1 MKNPSQPPTA
11 EGSSRKGGFS
21 LVEIVVAM
29 VVLTYGVLGLAGTT
43 LYVVR
48 EITIAD
54 LATKRTVAVQ
64 SVMERARAMP
74 FDSTGSGSDSIGAY
88 ELAWS
93 ATAETTRTKVIRV
106 IATGPGLVTGSS
118 GPMIAAAA
126 VDTFQFRAYR
136 P

>member
-1 MKNPSQPPTA
+1 MRHAPQQP
-11 EGSSRKGGFS
+11 EKESRRRSGGFS

-64 SVMERARAMP
+64 SVMERTRAFP
-74 FDSTGSGSDSIGAY
+74 FDTVGSGIDSVGAY

-93 ATAETTRTKVIRV
+93 ATAQSSRTKLIRV

-118 GPMIAAAA
+118 GPTIAAAA
-126 VDTFQFRAYR
+126 VDTFVFRVYR